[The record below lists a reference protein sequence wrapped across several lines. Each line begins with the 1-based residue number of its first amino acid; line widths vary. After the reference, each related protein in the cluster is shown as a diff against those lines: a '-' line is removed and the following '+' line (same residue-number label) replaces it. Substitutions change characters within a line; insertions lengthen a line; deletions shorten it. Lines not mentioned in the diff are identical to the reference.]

1 MDTRLKKISK
11 SQFNYIRLAMSLARR
26 GCGTTSPNPMVGAV
40 LVKDGKIIGRG
51 WHQRAGGPHAE
62 IEALRDAQKRRY
74 STKGATLY
82 VTLEPCCTQGRTS
95 PCTEAIKAAG
105 IRRVVIGA
113 TDPNPKHSGRAFKIL
128 RRAGIEVT
136 APGSAGVPPVSPSI
150 CRPAT
155 RRRDAGA
162 PRADAP
168 ANECVRLNE
177 AFNHWIVHRTPFV
190 IVKAAMTLDGKIATA
205 SGESKWI
212 TGGKARAYGMK
223 LRQGADAVLVGI
235 NTIIADNASL
245 TVRLNA
251 DSKGNI
257 GHPTPTNSVS
267 ASTRQSRCREQA
279 SNNQHPKP
287 RRMVLDSMARTP
299 LTAKVVSDEFAAL
312 TTIVVS
318 KYAPK
323 NRVAALAKRVKVM
336 VAPVQKAGRVTPCA
350 PSLENNPRSRRSRSD
365 APHQQIDLRW
375 LMRKLGAE
383 NVTSLLVEGGG
394 EVNASFLLGGLAQR
408 VAFFYAPKILGGRD
422 ARKAVAGEGARSL
435 AEAVRLYD
443 VEWKRLGPD
452 LLLTARLESKL

>member
-1 MDTRLKKISK
+1 MSDTH
-11 SQFNYIRLAMSLARR
+11 FMRLALRLARR
-26 GCGTTSPNPMVGAV
+26 GYGMTSPNPMVGAV
-40 LVKDGKIIGRG
+40 LVKAGKIIGRG
-51 WHQRAGGPHAE
+51 WHRRAGEPHAE

-82 VTLEPCCTQGRTS
+82 VTLEPCCTHGRTP
-95 PCTEAIKAAG
+95 PCTDAIIAAG
-105 IRRVVIGA
+105 IKRVVVGA

-136 APGSAGVPPVSPSI
+136 ALGSAGVPPASPSI
-150 CRPAT
+150 RRPAT

-162 PRADAP
+162 PRADAL
-168 ANECVRLNE
+168 ANECARLNE

-205 SGESKWI
+205 TGESKWI
-212 TGGKARAYGMK
+212 TGEAARAHGMK
-223 LRQGADAVLVGI
+223 LRQGADAILVGI
-235 NTIIADNASL
+235 NTILADDPSL
-245 TVRLNA
+245 TFRTNA

-257 GHPTPTNSVS
+257 EHPTPINSVS

-279 SNNQHPKP
+279 SNIQHRIL
-287 RRMVLDSMARTP
+287 RRIILDSMARTP
-299 LTAKVVSDEFAAL
+299 LAAKVVSDEFAAL

-323 NRVAALAKRVKVM
+323 NRVAALAKRVNVI
-336 VAPVQKAGRVTPCA
+336 VAPATK
-350 PSLENNPRSRRSRSD
+350 RRARSD
-365 APHQQIDLRW
+365 APYQQIDLRW

-408 VAFFYAPKILGGRD
+408 VSFFYAPKILGGRD
-422 ARKAVAGEGARSL
+422 SRKAVAGEGARSL
-435 AEAVRLYD
+435 AEAIQLRD

-452 LLLTARLESKL
+452 WLLTARVASTT

>member
-1 MDTRLKKISK
+1 MNTRPKFFSR
-11 SQFNYIRLAMSLARR
+11 NYLNYMRQAIGLARR
-26 GCGTTSPNPMVGAV
+26 GYGMTSPNPMVGAV
-40 LVKDGKIIGRG
+40 LVKGGKIIGRG
-51 WHQRAGGPHAE
+51 WHRRAGLPHAE

-74 STKGATLY
+74 STKGATLF
-82 VTLEPCCTQGRTS
+82 VTLEPCCTQGRTP

-128 RRAGIEVT
+128 RRAGIAVT
-136 APGSAGVPPVSPSI
+136 APGSAGVPPASPSI
-150 CRPAT
+150 RRPAT
-155 RRRDAGA
+155 HRRDAGG
-162 PRADAP
+162 PRADAL

-212 TGGKARAYGMK
+212 TGEAARAHGMK
-223 LRQGADAVLVGI
+223 LRQGADAILVGI
-235 NTIIADNASL
+235 NTILADDPSL
-245 TVRLNA
+245 TFRTNA

-257 GHPTPTNSVS
+257 EHPT
-267 ASTRQSRCREQA
+267 
-279 SNNQHPKP
+279 SNRPSLGSYGPAGIQDRIL
-287 RRMVLDSMARTP
+287 RRIVLDSMARTP
-299 LTAKVVSDEFAAL
+299 LAAKVASDEFAAL

-323 NRVAALAKRVKVM
+323 NRVAALAKRVNVI
-336 VAPVQKAGRVTPCA
+336 VAPATK
-350 PSLENNPRSRRSRSD
+350 RRARSD
-365 APHQQIDLRW
+365 APCQQIDLRW
-375 LMRKLGAE
+375 LMRKLGAG

-408 VAFFYAPKILGGRD
+408 VSFFYAPKILGGRD
-422 ARKAVAGEGARSL
+422 SRKAVAGGGARSL
-435 AEAVRLYD
+435 AEAVRLRD

-452 LLLTARLESKL
+452 FLLTARVTS